1 MKKTIIRSF
10 AFIFIVILTFSISS
24 CGIIKK
30 PFPLIT
36 DTDTGSTEPESTA
49 VETSDVTTAEEET
62 TDDIS
67 GYESNP
73 DYLTYKAANEKLN
86 SLDSLKFY
94 ADTSQTITM
103 KYNGKT
109 EKTVTET
116 IIPVSV
122 VGRISGDC
130 KCSMQIT
137 ARVTANGQ
145 EQSTETLVWADGEK
159 KYVKSG
165 SAEKCTVTDRNDKS
179 VELYNEMTSVDN
191 LFWDELSA
199 DYFAYTEGTVD
210 NDGGITIKAVPSDH
224 RMSTSV
230 AEVEEALRSTF
241 ALMGATD
248 IKTGEK
254 SMEQEFLIDGEGY
267 LLCSETRIK
276 IEMEMVLGGSKV
288 KVSSETMTGLS
299 CRQGWWEPVYV
310 EIPEE

>member
-1 MKKTIIRSF
+1 MKKTIIRVS
-10 AFIFIVILTFSISS
+10 ALIFTLILTISASS
-24 CGIIKK
+24 CGTIIN
-30 PFPLIT
+30 PFSLIT
-36 DTDTGSTEPESTA
+36 GTVTESTEPGSTEEI
-49 VETSDVTTAEEET
+49 TTEEIITE
-62 TDDIS
+62 DIS
-67 GYESNP
+67 EYENNP
-73 DYLTYKAANEKLN
+73 DYLTYKASNEKLN
-86 SLDSLKFY
+86 SLDDIHFTGTTTQK
-94 ADTSQTITM
+94 ITM
-103 KYNGKT
+103 KYKGKT

-130 KCSMQIT
+130 KCCMQLMSRI
-137 ARVTANGQ
+137 TANGK
-145 EQSTETLVWADGEK
+145 EQTTETIVWADGEK
-159 KYVKSG
+159 IYVKPE
-165 SAEKCTVTDRNDKS
+165 SAEKCTVTDKNDKS

-230 AEVEEALRSTF
+230 AEVEEALRSTY

-254 SMEQEFLIDGEGY
+254 SMELEFLIDSEGY
-267 LLCSETRIK
+267 LRTNVTIIK
-276 IEMEMVLGGSKV
+276 IEMEMTLDGSKV
-288 KVSSETMTGLS
+288 KVSSETTTGLS
-299 CRQGWWEPVYV
+299 CQGWWEPVYV